1 MGENRDASSAS
12 SPEDKPG
19 LHTTYLMDQFL
30 DTMGDT
36 SAVESDAMHA
46 IIAHQWRHFGYA
58 YAMEE
63 AVYYVFFFMAPLVN
77 FTVSLDAMP
86 SSTNNDKFR
95 DFAVDNLQWD
105 AMLSL
110 AVSTVWVMRQ
120 LRVEKKQHFA
130 GDSR

>member
-1 MGENRDASSAS
+1 M
-12 SPEDKPG
+12 
-19 LHTTYLMDQFL
+19 YLMDCLL
-30 DTMGDT
+30 DTIGDT

>member
-1 MGENRDASSAS
+1 
-12 SPEDKPG
+12 
-19 LHTTYLMDQFL
+19 
-30 DTMGDT
+30 
-36 SAVESDAMHA
+36 
-46 IIAHQWRHFGYA
+46 
-58 YAMEE
+58 
-63 AVYYVFFFMAPLVN
+63 MAPLVN